1 MSEDLRCPVCGVGR
15 LRDLVFD
22 EGSEGRQDPD
32 SRELQQFTCGHEVVG
47 PSLSTAD
54 ARRLDVERRDSSD
67 TVDPPQ
73 GG

>member
-15 LRDLVFD
+15 LRDIAYD
-22 EGSEGRQDPD
+22 EGTGLRQEAD

-47 PSLSTAD
+47 PRLSTAD
-54 ARRLDVERRDSSD
+54 ARRLDAERRQSSE

-73 GG
+73 DR